1 MSAYNRVQ
9 WLHNQIIDGRFP
21 NAKRVSEHFGI
32 SHRQGQRDI
41 EALKKDFG
49 APLKYDAEKKGYTY
63 SASFSL
69 PVYFLNSNEE
79 DYLKLMSE
87 AQSFSDADADENSYL
102 QMQIPYLATIEIPDR
117 RSYYMLERFVVGK
130 EVKNNYI
137 CEFRNANFFLCALL
151 TSGADFRIKKPLWLR
166 DKLFELIERTVS
178 NNKEEETEWDK

>member
-9 WLHNQIIDGRFP
+9 WVHNQIIDGRFP

-41 EALKKDFG
+41 ETLKKEFG
-49 APLKYDAEKKGYTY
+49 APLEYDAEKKGYTY
-63 SASFSL
+63 SSTFSL

-87 AQSFSDADADENSYL
+87 AQNSEETAENSYL

-130 EVKNNYI
+130 ETKNNYI

-151 TSGADFRIKKPLWLR
+151 TSGADFRIIKPVWLR
-166 DKLFELIERTVS
+166 EKLLELIAQAFD
-178 NNKEEETEWDK
+178 NNKDTEEEEGDK

>member
-9 WLHNQIIDGRFP
+9 WVHNQIVDGRFP

-41 EALKKDFG
+41 ETLKKEFG
-49 APLKYDAEKKGYTY
+49 APLEYDAEKKGYTY
-63 SASFSL
+63 SSEFSL

-79 DYLKLMSE
+79 DYLKLMAE
-87 AQSFSDADADENSYL
+87 AQNSDEAAENSYL

-117 RSYYMLERFVVGK
+117 RSFYMLERFVIGK

-151 TSGADFRIKKPLWLR
+151 TSGADFRIVKPLWLK
-166 DKLFELIERTVS
+166 DKLFELINRTLE
-178 NNKEEETEWDK
+178 NNKEEETEEE

>member
-9 WLHNQIIDGRFP
+9 WVHNQIVDRRYP

-41 EALKKDFG
+41 ETLKKEFG
-49 APLKYDAEKKGYTY
+49 APLFYDAEKKGYAY
-63 SASFSL
+63 SSDFSL

-79 DYLKLMSE
+79 DYLKLMAE
-87 AQSFSDADADENSYL
+87 AQNSEEAAENSYL

-117 RSYYMLERFVVGK
+117 RSFYMLERFVVGK

-151 TSGADFRIKKPLWLR
+151 TSGADFKIVKPLWLR
-166 DKLFELIERTVS
+166 DKLFELIERTLE
-178 NNKEEETEWDK
+178 NNKEEETKEE

>member
-1 MSAYNRVQ
+1 MSAYDRVQ
-9 WLHNQIIDGRFP
+9 WVHNQIMDDRYP

-41 EALKKDFG
+41 ESLKKDFG
-49 APLKYDAEKKGYTY
+49 APLEYNEKKKGYTY
-63 SASFSL
+63 SSSFSL

-87 AQSFSDADADENSYL
+87 AQSFSDAEENSYL

-130 EVKNNYI
+130 EIKNNYI

-151 TSGADFRIKKPLWLR
+151 TSGADFRIIKPVWLR
-166 DKLFELIERTVS
+166 DKLFELIDRAII
-178 NNKEEETEWDK
+178 NNRKEEKSEQN